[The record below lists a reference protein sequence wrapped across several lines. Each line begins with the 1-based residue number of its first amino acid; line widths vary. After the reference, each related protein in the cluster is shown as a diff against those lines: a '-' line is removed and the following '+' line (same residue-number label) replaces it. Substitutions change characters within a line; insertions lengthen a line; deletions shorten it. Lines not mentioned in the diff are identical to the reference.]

1 MGTDSEENRACSG
14 AGSEISDNVDKIQHR
29 EKVTSKPRL
38 EALNTPE
45 AKQRLE
51 AKACLECQ
59 GHTSRYCHCGYSERL
74 GLVIQVLS
82 GLGTTDNRSRLRTH
96 FGPLLLF
103 LS

>member
-59 GHTSRYCHCGYSERL
+59 GHTSRYCHCGYNIER
-74 GLVIQVLS
+74 
-82 GLGTTDNRSRLRTH
+82 RLH
-96 FGPLLLF
+96 LNQDLKH
-103 LS
+103 